1 MVKLHGGL
9 CLGPKLAPAQP
20 GHSHHWPHTANVAAV
35 DLHVDLS
42 ADRVLVADGPLNHGA
57 LHAATPSLTL
67 RKSRRALMLRSSSDG
82 AK

>member
-1 MVKLHGGL
+1 
-9 CLGPKLAPAQP
+9 
-20 GHSHHWPHTANVAAV
+20 
-35 DLHVDLS
+35 
-42 ADRVLVADGPLNHGA
+42 VADGPLNHGA